1 MRAFDAALE
10 SHIGKWDKNLPIMAS
25 GMITSRQGWV
35 ELPYVACPAGLQSIA
50 AAVHLHTS
58 KHGRKIYFVPG
69 ISTRGLDGAPDVIR
83 GEETQVLGAS
93 EGGNEHFV
101 TPGTHSKWIT
111 VKDREITG
119 FSSYMTGEVFAL
131 LKTHSILGKLMTGET
146 ASPSAF
152 ERGVR
157 AGLKDPAGFLH
168 NIFSTRTLALFN
180 EMPTDHLE
188 LLSLRPG
195 DRHRNRPCHCEKSGG
210 RTVSDIGNSNPWR
223 ALHDGHEDSRI
234 ERELWQARCGS
245 HWPAT
250 HRRCRGAARMTFAD
264 AISECGLIAILRGI
278 TTAEVEAVGQA
289 LVEAG
294 IRVAEI
300 PLNSPDPFASIEKM
314 ATAFKGK
321 LVVGAGT
328 VLSVQDV
335 NLLKAHGGQ
344 ISVSPDCNEA
354 VIARARELGLEPVP
368 GVFTPTEAFAAIRAG
383 ATHLKLFPAEAASPL
398 TVKAWRAVLPKHV
411 KVYAVGG
418 VTPANMQ
425 GWVDAGVAGFGI
437 GSNIYK
443 QGATAAAVAKSAKE
457 FITAWRALKS

>member
-1 MRAFDAALE
+1 
-10 SHIGKWDKNLPIMAS
+10 
-25 GMITSRQGWV
+25 
-35 ELPYVACPAGLQSIA
+35 
-50 AAVHLHTS
+50 
-58 KHGRKIYFVPG
+58 
-69 ISTRGLDGAPDVIR
+69 
-83 GEETQVLGAS
+83 
-93 EGGNEHFV
+93 
-101 TPGTHSKWIT
+101 
-111 VKDREITG
+111 
-119 FSSYMTGEVFAL
+119 
-131 LKTHSILGKLMTGET
+131 
-146 ASPSAF
+146 
-152 ERGVR
+152 
-157 AGLKDPAGFLH
+157 
-168 NIFSTRTLALFN
+168 
-180 EMPTDHLE
+180 
-188 LLSLRPG
+188 
-195 DRHRNRPCHCEKSGG
+195 
-210 RTVSDIGNSNPWR
+210 
-223 ALHDGHEDSRI
+223 
-234 ERELWQARCGS
+234 
-245 HWPAT
+245 
-250 HRRCRGAARMTFAD
+250 MTFAD

-278 TTAEVEAVGQA
+278 TTAEVDAVGQA

-314 ATAFKGK
+314 AKAFKGR

-383 ATHLKLFPAEAASPL
+383 ATHLKLFPAEAASPA

-411 KVYAVGG
+411 KLYAVGG

-443 QGATAAAVAKSAKE
+443 QGATAATVAKSAKE

>member
-1 MRAFDAALE
+1 
-10 SHIGKWDKNLPIMAS
+10 
-25 GMITSRQGWV
+25 
-35 ELPYVACPAGLQSIA
+35 
-50 AAVHLHTS
+50 
-58 KHGRKIYFVPG
+58 
-69 ISTRGLDGAPDVIR
+69 
-83 GEETQVLGAS
+83 
-93 EGGNEHFV
+93 
-101 TPGTHSKWIT
+101 
-111 VKDREITG
+111 
-119 FSSYMTGEVFAL
+119 
-131 LKTHSILGKLMTGET
+131 
-146 ASPSAF
+146 
-152 ERGVR
+152 
-157 AGLKDPAGFLH
+157 
-168 NIFSTRTLALFN
+168 
-180 EMPTDHLE
+180 
-188 LLSLRPG
+188 
-195 DRHRNRPCHCEKSGG
+195 
-210 RTVSDIGNSNPWR
+210 
-223 ALHDGHEDSRI
+223 
-234 ERELWQARCGS
+234 
-245 HWPAT
+245 
-250 HRRCRGAARMTFAD
+250 MTFAD
-264 AISECGLIAILRGI
+264 AIAECGLIAILRGI
-278 TTAEVEAVGQA
+278 TTAEVEPIGQA

-314 ATAFKGK
+314 AAVFKGK

-411 KVYAVGG
+411 KIYAVGG